1 MTESGAGAIV
11 APVSERL
18 ERLAAA
24 PTRVDDM
31 DLGLKNRHALVLGAS
46 QGLGLG
52 VARALL
58 AEGASVT
65 LSARSLDGLETAR
78 AELPDAQRERCDF
91 VAADL
96 ADATATERIL
106 DAARYDGR
114 HVDILVNNTG
124 GPPTGMPSGVAVAE
138 MGAQHDKMVRPVM
151 ELTLALLPAMRA
163 KGWGRI
169 ITIASSGVVQPI
181 PHLPISNALRSSLVA
196 FMKTLAGEVA
206 ADGVTV
212 NVMAPGRIATARTQS
227 IDNAQAQRSGRS
239 LEDVARDSAATIPAG
254 RYGTVEE
261 FGAVAAFLASVPASY
276 MTGSVIRVDGGA
288 IRAV

>member
-1 MTESGAGAIV
+1 
-11 APVSERL
+11 
-18 ERLAAA
+18 
-24 PTRVDDM
+24 M
-31 DLGLKNRHALVLGAS
+31 DLGLAGKHALVLGAS

-65 LSARSLDGLETAR
+65 LSSRSGDSLKATRDALTPDQTA
-78 AELPDAQRERCDF
+78 RCDF

-96 ADATATERIL
+96 GDPGAADAIAA
-106 DAARYDGR
+106 AARRNGA
-114 HVDILVNNTG
+114 VDILVSNTG
-124 GPPTGMPSGVAVAE
+124 GPPTGLPSTVSIDE
-138 MGAQHDKMVRPVM
+138 MGAQFDKMVRPVM
-151 ELTLALLPAMRA
+151 ALTLELVKTMRERR
-163 KGWGRI
+163 WGRI
-169 ITIASSGVVQPI
+169 LTIASSGVIQPI

-212 NVMAPGRIATARTQS
+212 NVLAPGRIATARTQS
-227 IDNAQAQRSGRS
+227 IDRSQASRSGRS
-239 LEDVARDSAATIPAG
+239 EEDVARDSIATIPAG

-276 MTGSVIRVDGGA
+276 VTGSIIRVDGGA
-288 IRAV
+288 IRSI

>member
-1 MTESGAGAIV
+1 
-11 APVSERL
+11 
-18 ERLAAA
+18 
-24 PTRVDDM
+24 M

-78 AELPDAQRERCDF
+78 AELPDAQRERCDL

-106 DAARYDGR
+106 DAARRDGR

-124 GPPTGMPSGVAVAE
+124 GPPTGLPSGVSVAE
-138 MGAQHDKMVRPVM
+138 MGAQYDRMVRPVM

-261 FGAVAAFLASVPASY
+261 FGAVAAFLAGVPAGY
-276 MTGSVIRVDGGA
+276 MTGSIIRVDGGA

>member
-1 MTESGAGAIV
+1 
-11 APVSERL
+11 
-18 ERLAAA
+18 
-24 PTRVDDM
+24 M

-138 MGAQHDKMVRPVM
+138 MGAQYDKMVRPVM